1 VLAYL
6 DGRQF
11 AFAEVIVVDDGS
23 TDGTAALVENWK
35 HSALRLVRNPGNRG
49 KGFAVRNGM
58 LNAQGEW
65 ILCTD
70 ADLSSPI
77 EELKKLTDAVERS
90 GARIAIGSR
99 AVDRSLVS
107 VHQSAAREIA
117 GRFFNLAMRLVTGLP
132 YQDTQC
138 GFKLYEGSAAK
149 EIFKRQRLDT
159 FGFDVEDLFIAKL
172 LGIRGVE
179 VPVRWANVEGTKVS
193 MVNGLNA
200 FLDPLRVRWNQ
211 IKGEYR

>member
-1 VLAYL
+1 MLEYL
-6 DGRQF
+6 DARNF

-23 TDGTAALVENWK
+23 SDGTAALVEKWQ
-35 HSALRLVRNPGNRG
+35 HAALRLVQNPGNRG

-58 LNAQGEW
+58 LQAQGEW
-65 ILCTD
+65 ILYTD

-77 EELKKLTDAVERS
+77 EELQKLMDAAERS

-117 GRFFNLAMRLVTGLP
+117 GRCFNFGMRLITGLS

-138 GFKLYEGSAAK
+138 GFKLYAAGAAK
-149 EIFKRQRLDT
+149 EIFKRQRLDS

-172 LGIRGVE
+172 LGIPGVE

-193 MVNGLNA
+193 MFNGLNA

>member
-1 VLAYL
+1 M
-6 DGRQF
+6 
-11 AFAEVIVVDDGS
+11 VDDGS
-23 TDGTAALVENWK
+23 SDGTAALVENWG
-35 HSALRLVRNPGNRG
+35 HPALRLVRNPGNRG
-49 KGFAVRNGM
+49 KGFSVRNGV
-58 LNAQGEW
+58 LQARGEW
-65 ILCTD
+65 ILFTD

-77 EELKKLTDAVERS
+77 EELQKLTDAVERS
-90 GARIAIGSR
+90 GAWIAIGSR

-117 GRFFNLAMRLVTGLP
+117 GRFFNLAMRLITGLP

-138 GFKLYEGSAAK
+138 GFKLYEASAAK
-149 EIFKRQRLDT
+149 EIFKRQRLDS

-172 LGIRGVE
+172 RGIHGVE

-193 MVNGLNA
+193 MINGLNA